1 MYNRRS
7 FLDKLA
13 ASKGLNPLL
22 PENWNKI
29 TYRDIQKTKVRLFT
43 TNVLWSSIMMLQGGS
58 GLLKFFKFSREQ
70 LLLTTYPDIGLEFKK
85 YVRCRHRVSGVVL
98 AVYGFVKINTFLVVG
113 DMPPESDIE
122 IPFGGAISPLGGRKP
137 LWYVML
143 TLQIDDGM
151 TCRP

>member
-1 MYNRRS
+1 M
-7 FLDKLA
+7 
-13 ASKGLNPLL
+13 
-22 PENWNKI
+22 
-29 TYRDIQKTKVRLFT
+29 
-43 TNVLWSSIMMLQGGS
+43 
-58 GLLKFFKFSREQ
+58 
-70 LLLTTYPDIGLEFKK
+70 TTYPDIGLEFKK

-98 AVYGFVKINTFLVVG
+98 AVYGFVKITFLVVG